1 MKGAAARGAPHGED
15 CVADVLQQTI
25 KSIDALPVHETVRDI
40 LWIVPAFQT
49 LHILAVC
56 IVFSGSLVIALRTL
70 GVAGT
75 HWTVARWQQ
84 RFAPWTGIALLVLL
98 LSGAVLTLA
107 EPERELL
114 NALFQIKMPL
124 VVATALLSYGI
135 GRQFRF
141 IAPGR
146 SASLGLKLGA
156 ILIFLLWGVIM
167 GLGRWIAYAN

>member
-1 MKGAAARGAPHGED
+1 
-15 CVADVLQQTI
+15 VSDVLQQAI

-49 LHILAVC
+49 FHIIAVS
-56 IVFSGSLVIALRTL
+56 IVFSGSLIVALRAF
-70 GVAGT
+70 GFAGT
-75 HWTVARWQQ
+75 NWTLARWQQ
-84 RFAPWTGIALLVLL
+84 RLSPWTGVALLVLL

-107 EPERELL
+107 EPEREML

-141 IAPGR
+141 IQPGR
-146 SASLGLKLGA
+146 SASFGLKLGA
-156 ILIFLLWGVIM
+156 ILIFVLWGIIM